1 MANKK
6 GTGRFMVW
14 VDVPADKEAE
24 FNGYYNEEHLAELLA
39 VPGVLNAARYE
50 AVSSGPKHLACY
62 ELESPAVIETDAFKN
77 RQPTERSL
85 RAGPRGVG
93 ARIIRR
99 RKSLTPICHCSRDRS
114 ISLTPITNPS
124 QFLRAATSVPSQ
136 IYSMRLRISPWL
148 WFSWDSIR

>member
-77 RQPTERSL
+77 RQPTERNL
-85 RAGPRGVG
+85 RAGPRGVE

-99 RKSLTPICHCSRDRS
+99 RKVLDSHLPLFQRPVYLPHAHHQPLA
-114 ISLTPITNPS
+114 ISESSYLGSFTNLLHAS
-124 QFLRAATSVPSQ
+124 AHFTLALV
-136 IYSMRLRISPWL
+136 
-148 WFSWDSIR
+148 